1 MSGRGS
7 EDAEREVMLAAENN
21 TGDSDVDAGE
31 SLSSLKSSSSTDTGA
46 VDKCSPKELA
56 ITLVV
61 CTVYMVVGPLLIM
74 LNKYL
79 LTTGR
84 FHYPILLTTMHQV
97 SSSFCCAVL
106 IKGMACVPLQ
116 HEVTWKV
123 WRTNIFAVGLTT
135 TAALCTGNASY
146 LYLTVAFVEIL
157 KGFTPVVTMMVQS
170 LFGEPLPSC
179 RIASC
184 VLLISLGTA
193 ISSFGER
200 MNLTG
205 LLLMLGSVYCEA
217 TRLISPEASAAHE
230 LPVREPLL
238 HVARIGAMR
247 VCGRAR
253 RRGAEFKMG
262 LPRDAARRIIPDE
275 RLPRISREWCVVC
288 AQPAAGR
295 RGQAF
300 TDTQHAHTFVRLRTV
315 VLPRVKRTNVVMRTP
330 RHQPQ
335 RLLLAGILLFADHV
349 SRIQFC
355 GYAISLFFFSIY
367 NYLLVTNKG

>member
-1 MSGRGS
+1 MP
-7 EDAEREVMLAAENN
+7 
-21 TGDSDVDAGE
+21 GE

-46 VDKCSPKELA
+46 IDKCSPKELA

-193 ISSFGER
+193 ISSFGELH

-217 TRLISPEASAAHE
+217 TRLMLTQKLLLHMNFHVLEGLYYMSPASALCAFA
-230 LPVREPLL
+230 
-238 HVARIGAMR
+238 VALVVEVPR
-247 VCGRAR
+247 
-253 RRGAEFKMG
+253 FKMG
-262 LPRDAARRIIPDE
+262 PFLATLPQTWHLFLMNAFLGFLVNGAYRLARTHATHASRRSQANHAHTQACSRFFCLRLLNSRLLPRDQANKRR
-275 RLPRISREWCVVC
+275 
-288 AQPAAGR
+288 
-295 RGQAF
+295 
-300 TDTQHAHTFVRLRTV
+300 HAE
-315 VLPRVKRTNVVMRTP
+315 TP

-335 RLLLAGILLFADHV
+335 RLSRACGHPPLRRPRLSYTVLRLRDQPVLLLDLQLPARHE
-349 SRIQFC
+349 
-355 GYAISLFFFSIY
+355 
-367 NYLLVTNKG
+367 